1 MNKNEN
7 SNFFGASEGIGK
19 DGKKNVKLK
28 DVFIIPNNKKIK
40 NDISTTEKEL
50 NKKVNTTTKHI
61 IKSCDSVKSFAEK
74 SLSIN
79 NKCEDKKEV
88 KNESMAER
96 NLKVKN
102 KKNKFKD

>member
-19 DGKKNVKLK
+19 DGKKNIKLK

-40 NDISTTEKEL
+40 NDISITEKEL
-50 NKKVNTTTKHI
+50 NKKVNSTPKHI

-74 SLSIN
+74 SLSMN
-79 NKCEDKKEV
+79 
-88 KNESMAER
+88 NESMAER